1 MSFRGGGGG
10 GGRGFGGGGRGFGGG
25 DRGGFGAPRGG
36 DRGRGFGGRGGRG
49 GFNME
54 PDPPEMI
61 TEIGEFMH
69 GAEEDLIFRV
79 TPEGKTPRFNC
90 FIYTQDKAK
99 IGKIDE
105 LLGAVTDVMFSA
117 KPERGVTAASLQP
130 GSKAFCSPTQLS
142 DTSMFT
148 NPPPRP
154 PLSLARGSIGRGCG
168 GRGGPRGGFSGG
180 ARSGFGGFGRG
191 GRGGDLGRGL
201 GVVGGFGGGFR
212 GGRGGDRGG
221 FGGGS
226 GIGGGFG
233 GGGGGFGGGGG
244 RGGFGSGA
252 FPFSIEGAPEA
263 ATATDAQQIA
273 SVSCPPA
280 AAAGAG
286 ATAAAGS
293 SAVKLDRR
301 GVDSETSS
309 GRIRLS
315 LSDVLAQLP
324 QMGMPP
330 TQ

>member
-25 DRGGFGAPRGG
+25 DRGGFGAPRGGG

-117 KPERGVTAASLQP
+117 KPERGVTAASLQA
-130 GSKAFCSPTQLS
+130 GLKVFCSPTQINN
-142 DTSMFT
+142 TSMFT
-148 NPPPRP
+148 NPPP
-154 PLSLARGSIGRGCG
+154 ARGRGGRG
-168 GRGGPRGGFSGG
+168 GRGGPRGGFGG
-180 ARSGFGGFGRG
+180 GDRGGFG
-191 GRGGDLGRGL
+191 GRGG
-201 GVVGGFGGGFR
+201 GF

-221 FGGGS
+221 FGGG
-226 GIGGGFG
+226 GRGFGGGDRGGFG
-233 GGGGGFGGGGG
+233 GGRGFGGGDRGRGFGG
-244 RGGFGSGA
+244 RGRGF
-252 FPFSIEGAPEA
+252 
-263 ATATDAQQIA
+263 
-273 SVSCPPA
+273 
-280 AAAGAG
+280 
-286 ATAAAGS
+286 
-293 SAVKLDRR
+293 
-301 GVDSETSS
+301 
-309 GRIRLS
+309 
-315 LSDVLAQLP
+315 
-324 QMGMPP
+324 
-330 TQ
+330 